1 MGVAGV
7 GLGLPAMTING
18 GVGPCVR
25 VLSDETREDYREPG
39 RPRPVRGEAAAVFFT
54 GHLVCRPA

>member
-1 MGVAGV
+1 
-7 GLGLPAMTING
+7 MTING